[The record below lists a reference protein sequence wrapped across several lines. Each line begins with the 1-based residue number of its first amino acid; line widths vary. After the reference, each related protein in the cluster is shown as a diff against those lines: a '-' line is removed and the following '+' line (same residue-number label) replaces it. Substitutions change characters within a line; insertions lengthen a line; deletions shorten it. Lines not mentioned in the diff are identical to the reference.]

1 MSETKK
7 SDATLEV
14 NGGVAPQLDPAADMV
29 AELEDK
35 FAEDTENADV
45 RTKLHA
51 ARVKAGWSEFL
62 IDTVSGADPRLT
74 IPWVAVRAV
83 KYEETWGETPGQ
95 TGDVPEKGW
104 LKNEVDVLERGR
116 VRKKLNA
123 HVCKDGKWRREVEIE
138 VEVVAVEDLAHLCSI
153 VSRMEDVI
161 LYKPDVTGLMKLTIF
176 DQRAD

>member
-1 MSETKK
+1 MSQETKEETVSK
-7 SDATLEV
+7 AKTDEGAKT
-14 NGGVAPQLDPAADMV
+14 APENAILTEV

-45 RTKLHA
+45 RSKLHT

-74 IPWVAVRAV
+74 IPWVAVLAV

-95 TGDVPEKGW
+95 TGDVPEKEW
-104 LKNEVDVLERGR
+104 LKNEVDILERGR

-123 HVCKDGKWRREVEIE
+123 HFCMDGKWRRDVE
-138 VEVVAVEDLAHLCSI
+138 VEDLAHLCSI

-161 LYKPDVTGLMKLTIF
+161 LYKPDAATGLMKLTIF